1 MNVPARSD
9 SHTRIPT
16 ILALSGSL
24 QAKSSNGALLEAIA
38 RMIGDRGD
46 VRFTHALHLLPP
58 FNPDLEAHAPPR
70 EALDWGAELAA
81 ADAVVIATPEY
92 AFGIPGALKNAL
104 DWVVGSGE
112 LVHKRV
118 VLIGASPLATGAQH
132 ALEAL
137 DRTIRVMSADVV
149 ASLGIPFV
157 RTKIGE
163 NGEISDPELRAALEA
178 IADRL
183 VSPATSVVAAP

>member
-1 MNVPARSD
+1 MLSAR
-9 SHTRIPT
+9 RPT
-16 ILALSGSL
+16 ILAISGSL
-24 QAKSSNGALLEAIA
+24 QAKSSNGALLNAIA
-38 RMIGDRGD
+38 EMIGERGD
-46 VRFTHALHLLPP
+46 VQVSRALQFLPP

-112 LVHKRV
+112 FVHKRV
-118 VLIGASPLATGAQH
+118 ALIGASPLATGANY

-137 DRTIRVMSADVV
+137 ERTIRVMTADVI
-149 ASLGIPFV
+149 ASLSVPFV
-157 RTKIGE
+157 RAKIDETGA
-163 NGEISDPELRAALEA
+163 ITDAELRAALEG
-178 IADRL
+178 IATQL
-183 VSPATSVVAAP
+183 VTPVIPLAEEVGGRSR

>member
-1 MNVPARSD
+1 MHPR
-9 SHTRIPT
+9 PT
-16 ILALSGSL
+16 VLAVSGSL
-24 QAKSSNGALLEAIA
+24 QAKSSNGALLAALA
-38 RMIGDRGD
+38 RLLDERAD
-46 VRFTHALHLLPP
+46 VRFTRALHVLPP

-118 VLIGASPLATGAQH
+118 ALIGASPLGTGANY

-137 DRTIRVMSADVV
+137 DRTARVMTADVV
-149 ASLGIPFV
+149 AALSVPFV
-157 RTKIGE
+157 RAKIGDD
-163 NGEISDPELRAALEA
+163 GAITDDALRAALE
-178 IADRL
+178 D
-183 VSPATSVVAAP
+183 VAARLLSPVAA

>member
-1 MNVPARSD
+1 MTTSSSSLSTHRPN
-9 SHTRIPT
+9 
-16 ILALSGSL
+16 ILAVSGSL
-24 QAKSSNGALLEAIA
+24 QAKSSNGALLQAIA
-38 RMIGDRGD
+38 AMIGNRGE
-46 VRFTHALHLLPP
+46 VKFTRALHALPP

-112 LVHKRV
+112 FVHKRV
-118 VLIGASPLATGAQH
+118 ALIGASPLQTGANY

-137 DRTIRVMSADVV
+137 DRTIRVMTADVV
-149 ASLGIPFV
+149 ASHSIPFV
-157 RTKIGE
+157 RTKIDADGA
-163 NGEISDPELRAALEA
+163 ISDVELRAALED
-178 IADRL
+178 IATQL
-183 VSPATSVVAAP
+183 VAPPSAAPRTP